1 MKEIQS
7 VLKIMSDG
15 MKMIAQGIEAISEK
29 VDEIAEFQG
38 AEEPEDKTSRRSA
51 PSAKAAR
58 SKTAARAPKT
68 KAAGAPTAAETVY
81 KIISRSKK
89 GADMATL
96 MKKTGYDRKKVANII
111 YKLSKQGQIKSIDK
125 GVYMKA

>member
-29 VDEIAEFQG
+29 VDEIAESQS
-38 AEEPEDKTSRRSA
+38 AEEAKDKTSRRSA
-51 PSAKAAR
+51 PPAKAAR
-58 SKTAARAPKT
+58 AKTAAKAPKK
-68 KAAGAPTAAETVY
+68 KAAAAPTAAETVY